1 MHIGMTLEGSLQE
14 VWRLLAAGVA
24 DPRSPFRTL
33 SLATVSADGTPD
45 QRQVI
50 LREVERD
57 ARRIALHTD
66 ERSAKYSQIVRNPAV
81 SLLGWDGEG
90 RLQVRLNGRASLH
103 TGDSVAQAAWDELP
117 MASRQLYRGRQ
128 LPGTPLAE
136 PLPDQFSQ
144 NPDEIAFKAFAVIAV
159 VIDRIETLRLTDRG
173 HIRARF
179 EWLGNQPATATWLVP

>member
-1 MHIGMTLEGSLQE
+1 MTAATLSESAILKATHLRASQLGM
-14 VWRLLAAGVA
+14 RLFRNQVGAGVA
-24 DPRSPFRTL
+24 
-33 SLATVSADGTPD
+33 G
-45 QRQVI
+45 VI

-81 SLLGWDGEG
+81 SLLGWDSEG

-136 PLPDQFSQ
+136 PLPEQFSQ